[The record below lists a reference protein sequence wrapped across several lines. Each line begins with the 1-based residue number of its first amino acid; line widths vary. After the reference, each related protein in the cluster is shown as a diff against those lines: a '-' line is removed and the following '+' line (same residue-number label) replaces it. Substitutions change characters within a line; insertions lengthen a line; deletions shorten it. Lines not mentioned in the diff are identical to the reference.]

1 MPRQKPR
8 SRRQTLHKKHSI
20 EKKIGQHKQ
29 KMRRLAKKHP
39 EIRKKL
45 KKAGMSFFK
54 PWTLKCFDLKFI
66 AGSKILVKNKCWGT
80 PSENGLTKCFF
91 TRCTRLDNVSLEG
104 ATFI

>member
-45 KKAGMSFFK
+45 KKDPGV
-54 PWTLKCFDLKFI
+54 PHLHPLKEEFIQKYENALKRKEEQRL
-66 AGSKILVKNKCWGT
+66 AQKEQRKNG
-80 PSENGLTKCFF
+80 N
-91 TRCTRLDNVSLEG
+91 
-104 ATFI
+104 